1 VIVEG
6 RDTAGKG
13 GAIRNFTFHLDPRYY
28 RVVAMSK
35 PTEDEKGQWFFQKYL
50 KELPK
55 PGEIV
60 FFDRSW
66 YNRAII
72 EPVMGFCSDE
82 EYTRFMR
89 DVVYVEQMLADD
101 GVIIV
106 KYWFSIT
113 KDVQSLRL
121 RDRIQDPLKQWKLSP
136 TDWQAHVMF
145 DAMTK
150 FKEQMFKITS
160 TSSNPWLIVLGNDK
174 DKARMESMRGLLA
187 SINYEGKASS
197 QVDLNENNGV
207 VNAYGHQNPTRIT
220 PYVINS
226 GFEDVMGVQLHTRE

>member
-1 VIVEG
+1 
-6 RDTAGKG
+6 
-13 GAIRNFTFHLDPRYY
+13 
-28 RVVAMSK
+28 MSK
-35 PTEDEKGQWFFQKYL
+35 PTDQEKGQWFFQRYL
-50 KELPK
+50 KELPR

-113 KDVQSLRL
+113 KDVQSMRL

-160 TSSNPWLIVLGNDK
+160 TSVNPWLIVLGNDK

-187 SINYEGKASS
+187 SINYEGKGGA
-197 QVDLNENNGV
+197 QVDLNESNGT

-220 PYVINS
+220 PYVINP
-226 GFEDVMGVQLHTRE
+226 GFEDVMGVQLHARE